1 MVRVCKFVLK
11 GFKTIFFLNILSIY
25 IYIQGSKLQHC
36 WKSGDW
42 ATDIPEPEYAEGK
55 IKQPT
60 VAYNDRLCLGDYS

>member
-1 MVRVCKFVLK
+1 M
-11 GFKTIFFLNILSIY
+11 TIY
-25 IYIQGSKLQHC
+25 IYIYKRGVSYNN

-42 ATDIPEPEYAEGK
+42 ALKPGNAEGK